1 MGGDTPPGQSPTL
14 RSNAGVYR
22 QCIAGCY
29 ALTQT
34 PGQQGFA
41 RRSDQRGLNTVT
53 MHAPES
59 NR

>member
-34 PGQQGFA
+34 PEHRDSLG
-41 RRSDQRGLNTVT
+41 DQISEG
-53 MHAPES
+53 
-59 NR
+59 